1 MTKRSLNG
9 SGKAARALSSGKES
23 NEALA
28 PEGQASLAPDLIA
41 DKVLPRGD
49 AGLETA
55 GEASDALSSYLRNVR
70 RTELFTAE
78 EEYATA
84 VRARAGDFAARQS
97 MIEHNLRLVVSIA
110 KFYLGRGVPL
120 SDLIEEGNLGLMHAI
135 DKFDPSKGYRFSTY
149 ASYWIEQSISRAVEE
164 QSKTIRIPPHAWE
177 ALRKWL
183 KEWGKMH
190 AALGRDPT
198 LAEMARKMHWT
209 ARQVRGVLDAAE
221 AAKGIGSLE
230 NPIESDDDNITMEDM
245 ISESTTQSPE
255 NLISVLKLHDEL
267 QQALQEIG
275 DRERVILEL
284 RHGLTGQSPMT
295 LEEVGKRLR
304 LSRERIRQI
313 EERALLRLR
322 RVANRMGL
330 IELTEPRPMGSPNL
344 QPGWNM
350 PKPRFDIL
358 GNIIPEG
365 RRTADRAVPAKP
377 ATKPKKRR

>member
-1 MTKRSLNG
+1 MVEPSIDTISQYFKGIQKLAQMDREEMHSLWR
-9 SGKAARALSSGKES
+9 KAK
-23 NEALA
+23 
-28 PEGQASLAPDLIA
+28 
-41 DKVLPRGD
+41 RGD
-49 AGLETA
+49 RDAKQSII
-55 GEASDALSSYLRNVR
+55 EA
-70 RTELFTAE
+70 
-78 EEYATA
+78 
-84 VRARAGDFAARQS
+84 
-97 MIEHNLRLVVSIA
+97 NLRLVVPIA
-110 KFYLGRGVPL
+110 KKYHRQGIDFM
-120 SDLIEEGNLGLMHAI
+120 DLIEEGNLGLMHSI
-135 DKFDPSKGYRFSTY
+135 DKFEPKKGYRFSTY
-149 ASYWIEQSISRAVEE
+149 ASYWIEQSIRRAVEE

-183 KEWGKMH
+183 KQWELMH

-198 LAEMARKMHWT
+198 LAEMAKKMHWT

-230 NPIESDDDNITMEDM
+230 NPIDSDDEGITMEDM
-245 ISESTTQSPE
+245 ISESSAQSPE

-295 LEEVGKRLR
+295 LEEVGKRLK

-330 IELTEPRPMGSPNL
+330 IELSEPRPMTTPNL
-344 QPGWNM
+344 QPGWNA
-350 PKPRFDIL
+350 PKPRVDIL

-365 RRTADRAVPAKP
+365 RRTADYGLY
-377 ATKPKKRR
+377 KKENRRKSGRRR

>member
-1 MTKRSLNG
+1 MQPTTDATSQYFKG
-9 SGKAARALSSGKES
+9 IQK
-23 NEALA
+23 LA
-28 PEGQASLAPDLIA
+28 PIDREEMHKLWKRA
-41 DKVLPRGD
+41 KRGD
-49 AGLETA
+49 R
-55 GEASDALSSYLRNVR
+55 EAKR
-70 RTELFTAE
+70 RIME
-78 EEYATA
+78 
-84 VRARAGDFAARQS
+84 S
-97 MIEHNLRLVVSIA
+97 NLRLVVPIA
-110 KFYLGRGVPL
+110 KKYHRQGTEFL
-120 SDLIEEGNLGLMHAI
+120 DLIEEGNLGLMHAI

-149 ASYWIEQSISRAVEE
+149 ASYWIEQSIRRAVEE

-183 KEWGKMH
+183 REWEKMH

-198 LAEMARKMHWT
+198 LAEMAKKMHWT

-230 NPIESDDDNITMEDM
+230 NPIESEDDNLTVEDM
-245 ISESTTQSPE
+245 ISESTAQSPE
-255 NLISVLKLHDEL
+255 NLISILKLHDEL

-284 RHGLTGQSPMT
+284 RHGLTAQAPMT

-322 RVANRMGL
+322 RVAHRMGL
-330 IELTEPRPMGSPNL
+330 IELNEPRPMGSPNL

-350 PKPRFDIL
+350 PKPKTDIL
-358 GNIIPEG
+358 GQVIPPG
-365 RRTADRAVPAKP
+365 RVTADHPS
-377 ATKPKKRR
+377 PKSRGKNNRK

>member
-1 MTKRSLNG
+1 MQPTTDSTSQYFKGIQKLSQVSREDMHKLWK
-9 SGKAARALSSGKES
+9 KAK
-23 NEALA
+23 
-28 PEGQASLAPDLIA
+28 
-41 DKVLPRGD
+41 RGD
-49 AGLETA
+49 K
-55 GEASDALSSYLRNVR
+55 EAKR
-70 RTELFTAE
+70 RIMEA
-78 EEYATA
+78 
-84 VRARAGDFAARQS
+84 
-97 MIEHNLRLVVSIA
+97 NLRLVVPIA
-110 KFYLGRGVPL
+110 KKYHRQGTEFL
-120 SDLIEEGNLGLMHAI
+120 DLIEEGNLGLMHAI

-149 ASYWIEQSISRAVEE
+149 ASYWIEQSIRRAVEE
-164 QSKTIRIPPHAWE
+164 QSKTNRIPPHAWE